1 MSVRRPITRA
11 VSPLRVVSRAIIGLM
26 SVGDW
31 VSARRK
37 TLSISA
43 PGLASAGDLVANG
56 PLMTTPISFPDGI
69 TRPPGLACR
78 VRSGL
83 AKLSWSTTVQPRV
96 STAPIRVLPLRS
108 RAASVP
114 ARGWADPSPTLPDA
128 LRVPGMTSRRGGCP
142 DPPPPPGCGG
152 RWYGGR

>member
-1 MSVRRPITRA
+1 MSVRRPTARA
-11 VSPLRVVSRAIIGLM
+11 VSPLIELSRAMSGLM

-31 VSARRK
+31 VSALRK

-43 PGLASAGDLVANG
+43 PALAWEGDLVANG
-56 PLMTTPISFPDGI
+56 PLMTTPISSPEGI

-114 ARGWADPSPTLPDA
+114 ARGCADPSPTLPEA
-128 LRVPGMTSRRGGCP
+128 LRVPGMTSRRRGCAE
-142 DPPPPPGCGG
+142 PPPPPG
-152 RWYGGR
+152 